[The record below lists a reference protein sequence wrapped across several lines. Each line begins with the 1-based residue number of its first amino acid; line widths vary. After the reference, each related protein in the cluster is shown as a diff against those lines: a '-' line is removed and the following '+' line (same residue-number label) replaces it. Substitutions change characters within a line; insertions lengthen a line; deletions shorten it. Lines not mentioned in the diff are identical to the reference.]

1 MSRTSLLLDV
11 QDVSYVQDGTTLLA
25 PVSLQLNQGEFVL
38 LTGPSGS
45 GKSTLLKIIASLLE
59 PATGDIQFKGRSIN
73 ELKPESYRQQ
83 VSYCFQ
89 TPALFGDTVYD
100 NLALPWQ
107 IRQKKVDSE
116 QLKGWLKKV
125 NLPVEMLT
133 KKTEQLSGGEK
144 QRVALLRNLQFLPD
158 VLLLD
163 EITSALDEENKQTI
177 NQLIA
182 GLVKEKGVAVIW
194 ISHDTTEIN
203 QAQSVVT
210 LQPPVRK
217 GTDESA

>member
-59 PATGDIQFKGRSIN
+59 PTTGDIQFKGRSIS

-116 QLKGWLKKV
+116 KLKDWLKKV

-133 KKTEQLSGGEK
+133 KKPNSSPAAKSSGSRYCAICNSCRMCCCWMK
-144 QRVALLRNLQFLPD
+144 SPAHWMRIISRRLISLLP
-158 VLLLD
+158 
-163 EITSALDEENKQTI
+163 
-177 NQLIA
+177 
-182 GLVKEKGVAVIW
+182 GW
-194 ISHDTTEIN
+194 
-203 QAQSVVT
+203 
-210 LQPPVRK
+210 
-217 GTDESA
+217 

>member
-59 PATGDIQFKGRSIN
+59 PTTGDIQFKGRSIN

-89 TPALFGDTVYD
+89 TPALFGATVYD

-107 IRQKKVDSE
+107 IRQKKVDHE
-116 QLKGWLKKV
+116 KLKDWLKKV

-163 EITSALDEENKQTI
+163 EITSALDEENKQAI
-177 NQLIA
+177 NQLVA
-182 GLVKEKGVAVIW
+182 GLVKDSGVAVIW
-194 ISHDTTEIN
+194 ISHDTTE
-203 QAQSVVT
+203 
-210 LQPPVRK
+210 
-217 GTDESA
+217 

>member
-59 PATGDIQFKGRSIN
+59 PTTGDIQFKGRSIN

-116 QLKGWLKKV
+116 TLKDWLKKV

-163 EITSALDEENKQTI
+163 EITSALDEENKQAI
-177 NQLIA
+177 NQLVA
-182 GLVKEKGVAVIW
+182 GLVKDKGVAVMW
-194 ISHDTTEIN
+194 ISHDATEIN
-203 QAQSVVT
+203 QAQRVVT
-210 LQPPVRK
+210 LQPPLRK